1 MFEYHRDFKELTYD
15 HFQGGKQEIEI
26 SMLCILEFY
35 CMTIVLLWQELI
47 VVFLVEADTRTPHIR
62 NHI

>member
-1 MFEYHRDFKELTYD
+1 MFENQRDFKELTYD
-15 HFQGGKQEIEI
+15 HFQWGKQEIEI

-35 CMTIVLLWQELI
+35 CITIVLLWQELI
-47 VVFLVEADTRTPHIR
+47 VVFLVEADTRTSHIR